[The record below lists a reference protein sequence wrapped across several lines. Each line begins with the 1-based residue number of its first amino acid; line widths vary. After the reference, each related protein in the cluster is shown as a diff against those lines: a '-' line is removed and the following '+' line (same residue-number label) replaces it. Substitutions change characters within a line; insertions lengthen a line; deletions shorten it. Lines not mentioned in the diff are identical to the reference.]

1 MTVPASYFFFL
12 SLILFI
18 LGIIAFFVKRDL
30 ISQFMAVE
38 VMLNSA
44 NLAFLAL
51 ARSSGFADAQAVVL
65 FIITVAAA
73 EASIGLAIVLLVFR
87 RKKSIRTADL
97 NSMKG

>member
-1 MTVPASYFFFL
+1 MTVPASYFFVL
-12 SLILFI
+12 SLVLFV
-18 LGIIAFFVKRDL
+18 LGITAFFVKRDL

-51 ARSSGFADAQAVVL
+51 ARAAGFADAQAVV
-65 FIITVAAA
+65 FFVITVAAA
-73 EASIGLAIVLLVFR
+73 EASIGLAIVLLIFR
-87 RKKSIRTADL
+87 RKKSVRSADL

>member
-1 MTVPASYFFFL
+1 MSIPASYFFIL
-12 SLILFI
+12 SLVLFVV
-18 LGIIAFFVKRDL
+18 GIIAFFVKRDL

-51 ARSSGFADAQAVVL
+51 SRAAGFADAQAIVFFV
-65 FIITVAAA
+65 ITVAAA
-73 EASIGLAIVLLVFR
+73 EASIGLAIVLLIFR

>member
-1 MTVPASYFFFL
+1 MTVPASYFFIL
-12 SLILFI
+12 SLVLFI

-51 ARSSGFADAQAVVL
+51 ARSARFADAQTVV
-65 FIITVAAA
+65 FFVITVAAA
-73 EASIGLAIVLLVFR
+73 EASIGLAIVLVIFR

>member
-1 MTVPASYFFFL
+1 VTVPAGYFFAL
-12 SLILFI
+12 SVILFI
-18 LGIIAFFVKRDL
+18 LGIVAFFVKRDL

-51 ARSSGFADAQAVVL
+51 ARGARFADAQAVV
-65 FIITVAAA
+65 FFVVTVAAA
-73 EASIGLAIVLLVFR
+73 EAAIGLAIIMLIFR
-87 RKKSIRTADL
+87 RRKSIRTADL

>member
-1 MTVPASYFFFL
+1 MTVPASYFFIL
-12 SLILFI
+12 SLVLFT
-18 LGIIAFFVKRDL
+18 LGIVAFFVKRDL

-38 VMLNSA
+38 VMLNSG
-44 NLAFLAL
+44 NLAFLSL
-51 ARSSGFADAQAVVL
+51 ARAAGFADAQAIVF

-73 EASIGLAIVLLVFR
+73 EASIGLAIVLLIFR